1 MKDRLLISLFTS
13 GSALII
19 NDIFYLFNL
28 SIFTTFKINISSNY
42 LINLL
47 IIFSI
52 LTISLFLL
60 SYLIRE
66 KNIKNKDWI
75 DWIIDSF
82 IVFILLMFILLE
94 FKIIPRKIDFSSC
107 LSILFSIILS
117 TCLYF
122 YSFFYLFVVK
132 YKRQ

>member
-60 SYLIRE
+60 SYLISE
-66 KNIKNKDWI
+66 KNIKNKDRI
-75 DWIIDSF
+75 DWIINSF

>member
-66 KNIKNKDWI
+66 KNIKNKDWF
-75 DWIIDSF
+75 DWIINSF

>member
-75 DWIIDSF
+75 DWIINSF

-94 FKIIPRKIDFSSC
+94 FKIIPSKIDFSSC